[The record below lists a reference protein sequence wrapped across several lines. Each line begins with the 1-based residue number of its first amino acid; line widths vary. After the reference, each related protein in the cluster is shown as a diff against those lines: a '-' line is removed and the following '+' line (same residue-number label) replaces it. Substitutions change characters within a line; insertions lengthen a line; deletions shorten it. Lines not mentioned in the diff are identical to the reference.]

1 MKQILNTLIGFMI
14 VLFIGLAFYSFEIF
28 PFNPGGPFIEAR
40 QEESLPEQ
48 TDPNDLPDFLA
59 AEEEN
64 LTEGEKVARSKSY
77 SEYMNRAKALYNQ
90 GYHSL
95 AIAEYESALK
105 VSPSNPSPLI
115 QIGIIHF
122 EDGDYIKAKV
132 NFEQAIK
139 IDPDNLNANIYLG
152 RSLIAERKF
161 EEAKNIL
168 DSIQIHNQ
176 LSKYY
181 QALLTAYFNDHERT
195 KNLLYEVIN
204 IGTDP
209 KISTNAQNFISAY
222 EEFDSNQGGMNIHLH
237 TLLARAYVNAG
248 ENDLAIPLLFDVL
261 KEKKD
266 YRDAWIILGY
276 AYLNQ
281 KKYQD
286 AVDALEEARK
296 LDPRKAQTSFFLG
309 IGYYGLNNPE
319 KAVAYLELAKKN
331 GYEPV
336 IQVNQKLAE
345 IYLQLQNYEK
355 STENFEDVV
364 SLNDQDVY
372 YYVKPIWIYIDK
384 LKEPEK
390 AVALANK
397 AVSAHPNEAMSYNL
411 LGWASISLNKL
422 DDAKT
427 LLDKA
432 HSIDPNLDAVYLN
445 YGLLLEQEGD
455 TKGALN
461 YYNQA
466 YKIGNGNSISEVA
479 ADRYNNIIGKME
491 NVDYSSLKA
500 DTLNQ

>member
-14 VLFIGLAFYSFEIF
+14 VLFIGLALYSFDIF
-28 PFNPGGPFIEAR
+28 PFNPGGPFIEER
-40 QEESLPEQ
+40 EEEITPEQ
-48 TDPNDLPDFLA
+48 TDPDQLPEFLA
-59 AEEEN
+59 AEKES
-64 LTEGEKVARSKSY
+64 LTEDEKVTRSKSY
-77 SEYMNRAKALYNQ
+77 SEYMNRAKALYDR

-95 AIAEYESALK
+95 AIAEYESALE
-105 VSPSNPSPLI
+105 VSPANPSPLI
-115 QIGIIHF
+115 RIGIIHF
-122 EDGDYIKAKV
+122 EDGDYIKAKI
-132 NFEQAIK
+132 NFEQALQIN
-139 IDPDNLNANIYLG
+139 PDNLNANTYLG

-161 EEAKNIL
+161 EEAKKIF

-181 QALLTAYFNDHERT
+181 QALLTAYFSNHEKA
-195 KNLLYEVIN
+195 KNLFYEVVN

-209 KISTNAQNFISAY
+209 EISTYAQNLISAY
-222 EEFDSNQGGMNIHLH
+222 DEFNSNQGGMNIHLH
-237 TLLARAYVNAG
+237 TLLAKAYVNAG
-248 ENDLAIPLLFDVL
+248 EYNLAIPLLFDVL
-261 KEKKD
+261 KEKKN

-281 KKYQD
+281 EKYQD
-286 AVDALEEARK
+286 AVDAFEEARK
-296 LDPRKAQTSFFLG
+296 LDPVRPQTSFFLG
-309 IGYYGLNNPE
+309 VGYYGLNNPE

-345 IYLQLQNYEK
+345 IYLKLQNYEK
-355 STENFEDVV
+355 SAENFEEVV

-384 LKEPEK
+384 LKKPEK

-397 AVSAHPNEAMSYNL
+397 TVSAHPGEAMSYNL
-411 LGWASISLNKL
+411 LGWASISINRL

-427 LLDKA
+427 LLEKA

-445 YGLLLEQEGD
+445 YGLLLEQKGD
-455 TKGALN
+455 PKGALN

-466 YKIGNGNSISEVA
+466 YNIGNGNSISEVA
-479 ADRYNNIIGKME
+479 ADRYNNIIGKMKE
-491 NVDYSSLKA
+491 MDYSSLKA